1 MKQIITSTGLIV
13 TSTSERGIKK
23 VKPTIALRADD
34 FIRIIY
40 SNIER
45 TSWKRLQNVN
55 ELDAQVGVLKTY
67 DEFDET
73 WYLIFLNYG
82 NTVLTGIALNG
93 DENVYV
99 FSKPLYDSK
108 ALNAAKAFIQECTP
122 LLRYVAEEVSYYR
135 TQCGQI
141 YNETVLYEIAEKV
154 NSLERIYD

>member
-1 MKQIITSTGLIV
+1 M
-13 TSTSERGIKK
+13 
-23 VKPTIALRADD
+23 KPTIALRADD

-40 SNIER
+40 SNIEH

-93 DENVYV
+93 DENVYI

-135 TQCGQI
+135 TQCGQV